1 MRVIEIWQVIDS
13 YMQNKVFPEFRMFL
27 LIMICLSRFW
37 IEIFH
42 TEWSCQYCHYLIVS
56 NIVCAC
62 SKLIEKAKKKTND
75 PSGTVKELT
84 FSLFNN
90 KNIHEKNILMINGK
104 PLSFHRCPRSWS
116 ISPHL
121 PTNTPIPHHIS
132 ANDTYWQWRY
142 SGMYA
147 DQGLKEFHQW
157 YHRQAATD
165 WNTPHNSLLM
175 LTLSSSIFLVSSG
188 RKSSHFNLSKR
199 RQGF

>member
-1 MRVIEIWQVIDS
+1 MLDQILDRDI
-13 YMQNKVFPEFRMFL
+13 PHRMILPISSLFN
-27 LIMICLSRFW
+27 CLK
-37 IEIFH
+37 
-42 TEWSCQYCHYLIVS
+42 YCL
-56 NIVCAC
+56 C
-62 SKLIEKAKKKTND
+62 LFKTNRKSQEKD
-75 PSGTVKELT
+75 LWCLRNSKRTSFL
-84 FSLFNN
+84 SLFNN

-157 YHRQAATD
+157 YRRQAATD